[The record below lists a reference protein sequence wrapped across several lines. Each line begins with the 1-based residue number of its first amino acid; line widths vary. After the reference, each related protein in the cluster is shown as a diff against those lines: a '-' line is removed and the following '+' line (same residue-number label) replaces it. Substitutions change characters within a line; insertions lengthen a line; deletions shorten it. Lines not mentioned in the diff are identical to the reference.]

1 MFEVFSAIQF
11 VPPITIHADSKIEAR
26 FILMEKL
33 NSAKIIYDDE
43 GVSYKVID
51 GIQFYRN
58 TDVDTFVFV
67 DVS

>member
-1 MFEVFSAIQF
+1 MFAVYSAIQF
-11 VPPITIHADSKIEAR
+11 AQPIMIHTDSKIEAR
-26 FILMEKL
+26 FILMEKI

-43 GVSYKVID
+43 GVSYKLID

-58 TDVDTFVFV
+58 TDVDQFVFL